1 MLITSDT
8 DLRQYIP
15 NTLVTVSGEQTLF
28 DKLQVELQLSEAWL
42 VRTFGVVEST
52 PTACKVLATD
62 AFLRAVPSLD
72 LVLTPNGFGVVSNN
86 TIAPASKDR
95 VDRLLTSLENSRDF
109 AIDQLLHER
118 LADPDWRTTPQGRFF
133 LATLFQTP
141 LALPTIPI
149 ENFGT
154 NVFDWRGG
162 TAATPNERS
171 SFNVA
176 SPFRRKSWEVFLQT
190 HSQVVLIE
198 QELADKFISR
208 EVYARLRSDINN
220 PDFAVLIQPLQAVEL
235 QLLTGKP
242 LPYKQLIAL
251 TDYIRKSELFPEW
264 HTSQTAELYK
274 PHSFNNQKDAAGY
287 WW

>member
-42 VRTFGVVEST
+42 ARTFGVVEST

-109 AIDQLLHER
+109 AIDQLLHEL
-118 LADPDWRTTPQGRFF
+118 LA
-133 LATLFQTP
+133 
-141 LALPTIPI
+141 
-149 ENFGT
+149 
-154 NVFDWRGG
+154 
-162 TAATPNERS
+162 
-171 SFNVA
+171 
-176 SPFRRKSWEVFLQT
+176 
-190 HSQVVLIE
+190 
-198 QELADKFISR
+198 
-208 EVYARLRSDINN
+208 N
-220 PDFAVLIQPLQAVEL
+220 PD
-235 QLLTGKP
+235 
-242 LPYKQLIAL
+242 
-251 TDYIRKSELFPEW
+251 
-264 HTSQTAELYK
+264 
-274 PHSFNNQKDAAGY
+274 
-287 WW
+287 

>member
-42 VRTFGVVEST
+42 ARTFGVVEST

-95 VDRLLTSLENSRDF
+95 VHRLLTSLENSRDF
-109 AIDQLLHER
+109 AIDQLLHEL
-118 LADPDWRTTPQGRFF
+118 LANPDWRTTPQGLFF

-141 LALPTIPI
+141 LALPA
-149 ENFGT
+149 
-154 NVFDWRGG
+154 DLRG
-162 TAATPNERS
+162 S
-171 SFNVA
+171 
-176 SPFRRKSWEVFLQT
+176 KSWEVFLQT
-190 HSQVVLIE
+190 HAQVVLIE

-208 EVYARLRSDINN
+208 EVYARLRSDTNT
-220 PDFAVLIQPLQAVEL
+220 PDFAVLIQPLQAIEC

-242 LPYKQLIAL
+242 LPYKQLIGL
-251 TDYIRKSELFPEW
+251 VD
-264 HTSQTAELYK
+264 
-274 PHSFNNQKDAAGY
+274 
-287 WW
+287 

>member
-8 DLRQYIP
+8 DLRRYIP
-15 NTLVTVSGEQTLF
+15 NTLVIVSGEQSLF

-95 VDRLLTSLENSRDF
+95 VDRLLVSLETNRDF
-109 AIDQLLHER
+109 AIDQLLHE
-118 LADPDWRTTPQGRFF
+118 LLPQPEWRTTPQGCFF
-133 LATLFQTP
+133 LSTLFQTP
-141 LALPTIPI
+141 LALPI
-149 ENFGT
+149 EL
-154 NVFDWRGG
+154 
-162 TAATPNERS
+162 
-171 SFNVA
+171 
-176 SPFRRKSWEVFLQT
+176 RKEKAWEVFLQT
-190 HSQVVLIE
+190 HAQIVLSE
-198 QELADKFISR
+198 QELADKFISMPT
-208 EVYARLRSDINN
+208 YKRLRSDISN
-220 PDFAVLIQPLQAVEL
+220 PDFAALVRPLQAIEC

-242 LPYKQLIAL
+242 LPYKPLISL
-251 TDYIRKSELFPEW
+251 VDYIRKSDLFPEW
-264 HTSQTAELYK
+264 HTSQTAKRYQ
-274 PHSFNNQKDAAGY
+274 PHAFQNTKNSSAY

>member
-109 AIDQLLHER
+109 AIDQLLHEL
-118 LADPDWRTTPQGRFF
+118 LANPDWRSTPQGRFF

-190 HSQVVLIE
+190 HAQVVLIE

-208 EVYARLRSDINN
+208 EVYARLRSDIDN
-220 PDFAVLIQPLQAVEL
+220 PDFAVLR
-235 QLLTGKP
+235 LLFERF
-242 LPYKQLIAL
+242 A
-251 TDYIRKSELFPEW
+251 R
-264 HTSQTAELYK
+264 YK
-274 PHSFNNQKDAAGY
+274 PTYRPFVVQL
-287 WW
+287 

>member
-28 DKLQVELQLSEAWL
+28 DKLQVELQLSAAWL
-42 VRTFGVVEST
+42 ARTFGVVEST

-109 AIDQLLHER
+109 AIDQLLHEL
-118 LADPDWRTTPQGRFF
+118 LANPDWRTTPQGRFF

-141 LALPTIPI
+141 LALPA
-149 ENFGT
+149 
-154 NVFDWRGG
+154 DLRGNKG
-162 TAATPNERS
+162 
-171 SFNVA
+171 
-176 SPFRRKSWEVFLQT
+176 WEVFLQT
-190 HSQVVLIE
+190 HAQVVLIE

-208 EVYARLRSDINN
+208 EVYARLRSDIDN
-220 PDFAVLIQPLQAVEL
+220 PDFAVLIQPLQAIEC

-251 TDYIRKSELFPEW
+251 VDYIRKSEQFPEW
-264 HTSQTAELYK
+264 HTSQTAERYQ
-274 PHSFNNQKDAAGY
+274 PHAFENTKNSPAY